1 MKPGIVAIVGPTAA
15 GKSALALEMAELFG
29 AEIVNADSRQIYR
42 YMDIGTAKPSLAD
55 RTRVPHHLLDVADP
69 DEPFDVARFRKLA
82 LSAIGE
88 ITRRGRRV
96 FVCGGTG
103 LYVRALLRGLFEG
116 PAADPDLRRRL
127 RRQEEE
133 QGRGTLWRI
142 LAERDPLVAARVHPN
157 DLCRIVRALEVLEL
171 TGRPMGEWQRA
182 HGFAQ
187 TPFDCLMIGLTRPR
201 PLLYAL
207 IEERCRAMLEAGL
220 AEEIAELYRRGYGP
234 ELAPL
239 QSLGYREIGLFV
251 RGKAKLESAFES
263 FVRQTR
269 RFAKRQITWFKRE
282 PSIVW
287 HDPDRDRSAIRQAME
302 RFLESRCS
310 API

>member
-1 MKPGIVAIVGPTAA
+1 MRRAFDSVKPGIVAIVGPTAA
-15 GKSALALEMAELFG
+15 GKSALALEMAEVFG

-42 YMDIGTAKPSLAD
+42 YMDIGTAKPTPAD
-55 RTRVPHHLLDVADP
+55 RTRVAHHLLDVVDP
-69 DEPFDVARFRKLA
+69 DEPFDVARFRTLA
-82 LSAIGE
+82 LSAIRE
-88 ITRRGRRV
+88 IIRRGRRV
-96 FVCGGTG
+96 LVCGGTG
-103 LYVRALLRGLFEG
+103 LYVRALVRGLFEG

-127 RRQEEE
+127 HRLEEE

-182 HGFAQ
+182 HGFAE
-187 TPFDCLMIGLTRPR
+187 TPFECLMIGLMRPT
-201 PLLYAL
+201 PLLYSL

-220 AEEIAELYRRGYGP
+220 ADEIAELYRRGYGP

-239 QSLGYREIGLFV
+239 KSLGYREIGLFV
-251 RGKAKLESAFES
+251 RGKAELGCAFES
-263 FVRQTR
+263 FVRRTR

-282 PSIVW
+282 PGVVW
-287 HDPDRDRSAIRQAME
+287 RDPDRDRSAIRQAVE
-302 RFLESRCS
+302 RFLE
-310 API
+310 